1 MEMIREDRLGNERRL
16 ATESAWSVTKD
27 KTDNAPNSS
36 KCVTARS
43 LVQMVSVSQIKFL
56 RSVTPSGFQVSTC
69 ILFFMNTVVSLVIRK
84 LHS

>member
-1 MEMIREDRLGNERRL
+1 MIREDRLGKERRL

-43 LVQMVSVSQIKFL
+43 LVQMVSVSQIFKERNPEWL
-56 RSVTPSGFQVSTC
+56 SGVY
-69 ILFFMNTVVSLVIRK
+69 LYTVFYEYCCL
-84 LHS
+84 LGN